1 MTLLDAKTTLTDAHA
16 VLHPKELVEEDT
28 LLADAAAPAANVRSR
43 SYAGLV
49 WRRFR
54 RNPLGLIG
62 LALVALLILT
72 ALFADFLSPYAPN
85 ARNADAIYLPPQDLN
100 FRAEDGFHIIP
111 FTHPITFDLDPNTF
125 QLVPTVDTATR
136 CQPAFLGKGWSYSFF
151 GLSFERHLLA
161 APEGCSFH
169 VLGTD
174 RDGRDMLSRLLVGS
188 RLTLLMAALVVT
200 ISVTVGTLVGILSGY
215 LGGRGDEWI
224 QRVVEFVL
232 ALPELPLYF
241 ALVVVIPR
249 NTDALVVF
257 FGLGLILSALRWAQ
271 LAREV
276 RGKTLLVS
284 RLDYIAAAEAIGA
297 STPRILLKHILP
309 NVLGHVIVSTTLMI
323 PTIVLLESF
332 LSFLGVGVR
341 PPLVSWGMLLNAA
354 SDLQTLGSYPWVLV
368 PIGAILVAVLG
379 FNMLGDALRDAID
392 PYST

>member
-1 MTLLDAKTTLTDAHA
+1 MTLLDAKSTLD
-16 VLHPKELVEEDT
+16 EERRIT
-28 LLADAAAPAANVRSR
+28 RPEEAAREVDGLMAEAGAPAAIRSR

-54 RNPLGLIG
+54 RNPLGMIG
-62 LALVALLILT
+62 AALVLLLILG
-72 ALFADFLSPYAPN
+72 AVFADFLSPCDPN
-85 ARNADAIYLPPQDLN
+85 ARNADAIYLPPQELH
-100 FRAEDGFHIIP
+100 FTAEDGFHPVP

-136 CQPAFLGKGWSYSFF
+136 CQPAFLGKGWSYSLF
-151 GLSFERHLLA
+151 GVTLDRHLFA
-161 APEGCSFH
+161 APQDCSFH

-174 RDGRDMLSRLLVGS
+174 RDGRDMASRLLVGS

-200 ISVTVGTLVGILSGY
+200 ISVTVGTLIGTLSGY

-224 QRVVEFVL
+224 QRIVEFVL

-241 ALVVVIPR
+241 ALVVIIPR
-249 NTDALVVF
+249 NTDAFLVF
-257 FGLGLILSALRWAQ
+257 LGLGLILSALRWAQ

-297 STPRILLKHILP
+297 STPRILMKHILP

-332 LSFLGVGVR
+332 LSFLGIGVR

-354 SDLQTLGSYPWVLV
+354 SDLQTLGSYPWVLA
-368 PIGAILVAVLG
+368 PIGAILVTVLG

-392 PYST
+392 PYSK

>member
-1 MTLLDAKTTLTDAHA
+1 MTLLDAKTALDEERRLQHPEDAA
-16 VLHPKELVEEDT
+16 REEG
-28 LLADAAAPAANVRSR
+28 LLADAKAPADVKSR
-43 SYAGLV
+43 SYRASV

-54 RNPLGLIG
+54 RNPLGMIG
-62 LALVALLILT
+62 LALVTLVAL
-72 ALFADFLSPYAPN
+72 AAVFADFLAPYDPN
-85 ARNADAIYLPPQDLN
+85 ARNAEAIYQPPQRLH
-100 FRAEDGFHIIP
+100 FMAEDGFHLVP
-111 FTHPITFDLDPNTF
+111 FTHPMSFELDPATF
-125 QLVPTVDTATR
+125 LLVPTIDTQTR
-136 CQPAFLGKGWSYSFF
+136 CQPTFLGRGWSYRMLGFTF
-151 GLSFERHLLA
+151 DRHLLA
-161 APEGCSFH
+161 APQGCAFN
-169 VLGTD
+169 VIGTD

-188 RLTLLMAALVVT
+188 RLTLLMAGLVVA

-224 QRVVEFVL
+224 QRLVEFVL

-249 NTDALVVF
+249 NTDAFLVF
-257 FGLGLILSALRWAQ
+257 IGLALILSALRWAQ

-284 RLDYIAAAEAIGA
+284 RLDYIGAAEAIGA

-309 NVLGHVIVSTTLMI
+309 NVLGHVIVATTLMI

-332 LSFLGVGVR
+332 LSFLGIGVR

-354 SDLQTLGSYPWVLV
+354 SDLQTLGSYPWVLS
-368 PIGAILVAVLG
+368 PIGAILVTVLG

-392 PYST
+392 PTSK